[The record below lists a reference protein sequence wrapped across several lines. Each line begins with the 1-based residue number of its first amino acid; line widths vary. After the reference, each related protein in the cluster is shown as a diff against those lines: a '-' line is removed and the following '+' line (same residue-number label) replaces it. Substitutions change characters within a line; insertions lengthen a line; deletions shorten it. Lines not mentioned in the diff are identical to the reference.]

1 MIEFIFP
8 ILIGILI
15 SYEDFKKSL
24 IRNKY
29 VLLLLIYALLFQ
41 LYFGIETM
49 LFISTFLSSLII
61 SFLFWYLGMWPAGDA
76 KLFLALSLIFPPLFY
91 KQSFVVMDYLVNC
104 FVPIFFFMVFFL
116 LIKSRADVIKK
127 ALKYAFE
134 PYKIVLISV
143 IFLGFAWLFTSI
155 LSLLKL
161 PSNFFITIFAMFV
174 AYEILRKFF
183 TAKTE
188 TFFVLCAIV
197 RIIIDYNNIYTIPFL
212 YKFFTT
218 LFVFIVL
225 RFFVLHIAYYSYTKK
240 VKISQ
245 LKQGM
250 VLAEGMVKRNK
261 KIEKVNFLQTSMIQT
276 LQQRKEKYIHDLGE
290 LTKEDVEKIIKLKEE
305 KKIDFNEVL
314 VFQKQPFA
322 VFLLLG
328 YILTL
333 LFQGSFV
340 NWLRMI
346 I

>member
-76 KLFLALSLIFPPLFY
+76 KLFFALSLLFPPLF
-91 KQSFVVMDYLVNC
+91 
-104 FVPIFFFMVFFL
+104 
-116 LIKSRADVIKK
+116 
-127 ALKYAFE
+127 
-134 PYKIVLISV
+134 

-197 RIIIDYNNIYTIPFL
+197 RLIIDYNNIYTIPFL

-225 RFFVLHIAYYSYTKK
+225 RFFV
-240 VKISQ
+240 
-245 LKQGM
+245 
-250 VLAEGMVKRNK
+250 
-261 KIEKVNFLQTSMIQT
+261 
-276 LQQRKEKYIHDLGE
+276 
-290 LTKEDVEKIIKLKEE
+290 
-305 KKIDFNEVL
+305 
-314 VFQKQPFA
+314 
-322 VFLLLG
+322 
-328 YILTL
+328 
-333 LFQGSFV
+333 
-340 NWLRMI
+340 
-346 I
+346 